1 MIIARSLD
9 ELLLLKPKGSF
20 LVTVVYGQTAI
31 LVNRP
36 GQPEETIF
44 CLSAG
49 HANQVRQKLSDE
61 GLTGL
66 VEGSL

>member
-1 MIIARSLD
+1 MLIARTID

-20 LVTVVYGQTAI
+20 RVTVISGQPAI

-36 GQPEETIF
+36 GEPEETIF
-44 CLSAG
+44 CLSPG
-49 HANQVRQKLSDE
+49 HANQVRQSLSDE

-66 VEGSL
+66 VEGAE

>member
-9 ELLLLKPKGSF
+9 ELLLLKPKGHFRITIIS
-20 LVTVVYGQTAI
+20 GQSAI

-44 CLSAG
+44 CLSPG
-49 HANQVRQKLSDE
+49 HANQVRQSLSDE

-66 VEGSL
+66 VEDNR

>member
-9 ELLLLKPKGSF
+9 ELLLLKPKGHF
-20 LVTVVYGQTAI
+20 RITVISGQPAI

-44 CLSAG
+44 CLSPG
-49 HANQVRQKLSDE
+49 HANQVRQSLSDE

-66 VEGSL
+66 VEGNR

>member
-1 MIIARSLD
+1 MIIARTLD
-9 ELLLLKPKGSF
+9 ELLLLKPKGHF
-20 LVTVVYGQTAI
+20 RVTTLCGQHAV

-36 GQPEETIF
+36 GELEETIF
-44 CLSAG
+44 CLSPG
-49 HANQVRQKLSDE
+49 HANQVRQALSDE